1 MEPKYISP
9 VLLLNS
15 SISNLYHNEKILGV
29 RLYLSLKRLGVD
41 TFYEFVQLVNDS
53 LENENHHLREAL
65 DKNLGGV
72 SRQEICVLFDKANI
86 KYPAKWLE
94 V

>member
-53 LENENHHLREAL
+53 LEYKNHHLREAL
-65 DKNLGGV
+65 NKNLGGI
-72 SRQEICVLFDKANI
+72 SRMEIRELFDQAGI
-86 KYPAKWLE
+86 EYPAKWLG

>member
-1 MEPKYISP
+1 MEPMKISP

-15 SISNLYHNEKILGV
+15 YISNLYHDEQIMSV
-29 RLYLSLKRLGVD
+29 RLYLSLSKLGVE

-53 LENENHHLREAL
+53 LEYKNHHLREAL
-65 DKNLGGV
+65 NKNLGGI
-72 SRQEICVLFDKANI
+72 SRMEIRELFDQAGI
-86 KYPAKWLE
+86 EYPAKWLG